1 MAILSEKQYNTF
13 VKGLVTEASPLTFP
27 ENSSLDEDNFVLERN
42 GSRSRRLGLEYETGY
57 QLKDTELSSSI
68 LESTKT
74 SFHVWPSPNGDT
86 TLSIGV
92 VRVYNRFWFVNLLS
106 SNPSA
111 NFLNSGNYITISNLE
126 NSPIDTAVINNTFV
140 IVSKDISKPVL
151 FSYNSTTDTV
161 SDSVVEI
168 EIRDFWGVDDDL
180 NITTRLDTLTSKHR
194 YNLVNQGWSPS
205 IASGNGDDSYSGN
218 AIDVTREQIK
228 VYPAN
233 SDIWYR
239 SKEERPDKTQ
249 YQKYRPQNLRRRNT
263 DNARAPMGALIID
276 AFNRGFS
283 RETTSVVIGLD
294 LDKENGNFTTV
305 ASYGSRIF
313 YSGVS
318 SNVTS
323 SDDFS
328 PNYNGF
334 IFFSQIVT
342 SNDKLGKCYQEAD
355 PTSEDY
361 SDLVDTDGGTIHIPE
376 ITKVI
381 KLYPSKG
388 SLVIFAENGIW
399 EIFSEGRGFSAT
411 SFSLSKISAT
421 GVINKDSIIESN
433 GTFLCFSKAGI
444 FSVSPDQVNGR
455 YLAENISLNTIQTF
469 YNNLT
474 DITKQ
479 NAKAYYDEKENRV
492 RWLYNDSVDYSEVN
506 YVNYYNKELILDLT
520 LGAFY
525 PHSFSNLEINSP
537 RIADYVDFPGYS
549 SISLDVPVYV
559 ANNPVIVTST
569 DEVIITENELASRI
583 SQFGFLTF
591 VGTSFTISKYNSRSF
606 TDWVIAGGGSGANY
620 NSYLV
625 TGYEI
630 FGNSTRNKQANYV
643 TFFFERTENGFSE
656 VDGNLELD
664 NPSGCIVQ
672 AQWDWANSANSGKW
686 GATFQAYKFKRNY
699 IPTGVSDTFDYG
711 YRVIVSK
718 NKLRGTGKALSL
730 KIQSE
735 SGKDTRLLGWTF
747 KIEADDV
754 P

>member
-57 QLKDTELSSSI
+57 QLKDTGLSSTV
-68 LESTKT
+68 LASTKT

-86 TLSIGV
+86 SLSIGI
-92 VRVYNRFWFVNLLS
+92 VRVYNRFWFVNLLTN
-106 SNPSA
+106 NPSG
-111 NFLNSGNYITISNLE
+111 NFLNSGNYITISSLE
-126 NSPIDTAVINNTFV
+126 DSVIDTAVINNTFV
-140 IVSKDISKPVL
+140 IVSKDISKPVV
-151 FSYNSTTDTV
+151 FSYNSITDTV
-161 SDSVVEI
+161 TQSTIDI
-168 EIRDFWGVDDDL
+168 KIRDFWGVNDGLD
-180 NITTRLDTLTSKHR
+180 ITTRASTITSTHR

-205 IASGNGDDSYSGN
+205 IESGRGGADYAGN
-218 AIDVTREQIK
+218 AIDTTFTRIA
-228 VYPAN
+228 VYPSNA
-233 SDIWYR
+233 DIWYL
-239 SKEERPDKTQ
+239 SKEERPDQTE
-249 YQKYRPQNLRRRNT
+249 YQKYNPNNLIRRNT

-276 AFNRGFS
+276 AFNRGTS
-283 RETTSVVIGLD
+283 RETSAVVSGLN

-323 SDDFS
+323 PDSLS

-342 SNDKLGKCYQEAD
+342 STDKLGKCYQEAD
-355 PTSEDY
+355 PTSEEN
-361 SDLVDTDGGTIHIPE
+361 SDLLATDGGTIHIPE

-388 SLVIFAENGIW
+388 SLVVFAENGIW
-399 EIFSEGRGFSAT
+399 EIFSEGQGFSAT

-433 GTFLCFSKAGI
+433 GTFLCFTKAGI

-455 YLAENISLNTIQTF
+455 YLAENISLNTIQTL

-525 PHSFSNLEINSP
+525 PHSFSNLEIDSP
-537 RIADYVDFPGYS
+537 RVADYIDFPGYS
-549 SISLDVPVYV
+549 SISLDIPVYV
-559 ANNPVIVTST
+559 ENDPVIVTST
-569 DEVIITENELASRI
+569 DEVIITENELAARI

-591 VGTSFTISKYNSRSF
+591 VGTSFTISKYSSRSF
-606 TDWVIAGGGSGANY
+606 KDWVVAGGGTGANY
-620 NSYLV
+620 SSYLV

-630 FGNSTRNKQANYV
+630 FGNSSRNKQANYV
-643 TFFFERTENGFSE
+643 TFFFERTEDGFSQIG
-656 VDGNLELD
+656 DSLELD
-664 NPSGCIVQ
+664 NPSACLVQ

-686 GATFQAYKFKRNY
+686 GDTFQAYRFKRSY
-699 IPTGVSDTFDYG
+699 IPVSDADTFDYG

-735 SGKDTRLLGWTF
+735 AGKDIRLLGWTLN
-747 KIEADDV
+747 IEADNV
-754 P
+754 A